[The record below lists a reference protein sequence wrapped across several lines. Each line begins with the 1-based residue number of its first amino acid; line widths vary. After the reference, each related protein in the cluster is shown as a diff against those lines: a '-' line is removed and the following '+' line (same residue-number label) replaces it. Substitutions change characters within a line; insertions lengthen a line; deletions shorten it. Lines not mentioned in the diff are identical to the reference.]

1 MAVLTGGRLDA
12 NGGNLVANG
21 SWYESKQ
28 GSSVRWCAGGVKEA
42 SPSEGEVPCKMFMSN
57 PKPSKLP
64 TEKSLNHES
73 VMLLRG
79 VAYPDELQS
88 NGGRLLSRSAV
99 LVIKVDSE
107 LDGQYPTSYC
117 DGLLHIYKSLIG
129 FDAVRWLLIELP
141 QWLSQR
147 SYFHVS
153 PLLS

>member
-1 MAVLTGGRLDA
+1 MGGRLDA

-21 SWYESKQ
+21 SWYESER

-42 SPSEGEVPCKMFMSN
+42 SPSEPGEVPCEMFMSN

-73 VMLLRG
+73 VMSLRG

-99 LVIKVDSE
+99 LVIKVE

-117 DGLLHIYKSLIG
+117 DGPLHIYKSLVG

-147 SYFHVS
+147 SHFHVS
-153 PLLS
+153 PLPS